1 MKDKVVI
8 VTGGGRGIGR
18 AVCRRF
24 AWAGAQ
30 VVALARSKV
39 DLAETTRIVE
49 QDGGRCQA
57 EVVDVCEGDDLEA
70 TIHGVHER
78 FGRIDVLVNNAGV
91 APLCSIE
98 ELDPSLFEMTM
109 AVNVEAV
116 YRGCRAVWSVMRER
130 HDGVIVNISSVAS
143 VDPFT
148 GFSLYGAA
156 KAWVN
161 GWTRGLADEGKPH
174 GIRVFA
180 VAPGA
185 VETRL
190 LRDVFP
196 QFPQDAALDPADV
209 ADVVYTLAQK
219 SCRYATGQ
227 TVFVKR

>member
-1 MKDKVVI
+1 MNDTVVI

-24 AWAGAQ
+24 ARAGAQ
-30 VVALARSKV
+30 VIALARTKD
-39 DLAETTRIVE
+39 DLIETARLIE
-49 QDGGRCQA
+49 QEGGRCRG
-57 EVVDVCEGDDLEA
+57 ESVDICEGDDLDA
-70 TIHGVHER
+70 AIHNTRER

-91 APLCSIE
+91 APHCSID

-109 AVNVEAV
+109 AVNVDAV
-116 YRGCRAVWSVMRER
+116 YRGCRAVWPVMRTQQ
-130 HDGVIVNISSVAS
+130 DGVIVNISSVAS
-143 VDPFT
+143 VDPFP
-148 GFSLYGAA
+148 GFALYGAA

-161 GWTRGLADEGKPH
+161 GWSRGLADEGKPH

-196 QFPQDAALDPADV
+196 QFPADQALDPADV
-209 ADVVYTLAQK
+209 ADVVFTMAQPE
-219 SCRYATGQ
+219 CRYTSGQ
-227 TVFVKR
+227 TIFVKR